1 MLLEIQTVM
10 FWECVY
16 LTSVVLVGCVPK
28 VHGPRPQETPGGL
41 DEHGS
46 PASFPSAHARGA
58 QDIVVAYVNFVEF
71 FEVLLKLHRKAFKFH
86 NE

>member
-1 MLLEIQTVM
+1 M
-10 FWECVY
+10 
-16 LTSVVLVGCVPK
+16 VLDHRRGQVASMNTAPL
-28 VHGPRPQETPGGL
+28 RP
-41 DEHGS
+41 S
-46 PASFPSAHARGA
+46 PSAHARGA